1 MMEHHVTP
9 GDSGVRDA
17 SILIVEDDHGAVE
30 AFEHMLKAEGYDVR
44 VTLDAES
51 ALVEIE
57 RAVPAAVLLDLHLP
71 IANGLE
77 FLRRLRATS
86 RHAHIPVAVVTGDYF
101 VDERVA
107 RELQVLGAQMY
118 FKPLWEEDLIR
129 IVRDLLPAR
138 NEASPQTAE

>member
-1 MMEHHVTP
+1 MMEHLFAL

-17 SILIVEDDHGAVE
+17 QILIVEDDPGAVE
-30 AFEHMLKAEGYDVR
+30 AFKHMLKGYGIR

-71 IANGLE
+71 VTDGLE
-77 FLRRLRATS
+77 FLRRLRATA
-86 RHAHIPVAVVTGDYF
+86 RNAHIPVAVVTGYYL

-107 RELQVLGAQMY
+107 RELQVLGAQIH
-118 FKPLWEEDLIR
+118 FKPLWEDDLIQ
-129 IVRDLLPAR
+129 IVRDLL
-138 NEASPQTAE
+138 SGT

>member
-1 MMEHHVTP
+1 MMEHHFTQR
-9 GDSGVRDA
+9 DAGVRNA
-17 SILIVEDDHGAVE
+17 SILIVEDDYGAGE
-30 AFEHMLKAEGYDVR
+30 GFEHILKAEGYDVR

-71 IANGLE
+71 TTNGLE

-86 RHAHIPVAVVTGDYF
+86 RHAHIPVAVVTGDYL

-107 RELQVLGAQMY
+107 RELQVLGAQMCL
-118 FKPLWEEDLIR
+118 KPLWEEDLIR

-138 NEASPQTAE
+138 R